1 MQKVIKIGD
10 KQYTMKSSAYTQFA
24 YKNETGRSFLTD
36 IKSLTEATESGL
48 EYEKLEE
55 VTELLLKIAYVMA
68 KEGKDAQVTDYKTFL
83 QGIDNLC
90 DDQEWITEVVTLACS
105 PLSRQLQNN

>member
-10 KQYTMKSSAYTQFA
+10 KQYTMKSSAFTQFA
-24 YKNETGRSFLTD
+24 YKNETGRSFLSD
-36 IKSLTEATESGL
+36 IKKLTEATESGL

-68 KEGKDAQVTDYKTFL
+68 KEGKDVQVTDYETFL
-83 QGIDNLC
+83 QGIDNLY